1 MTWNCGIDNN
11 ADKCERVRAAAVIDV
26 SMFNLR
32 LRPASMDRTGERSES
47 PQILCGQRQA
57 VIPMSFSA
65 SQIVITE
72 AYHIRVRG
80 GTGRICQDLIFRDNA
95 DVRVVVFE
103 PLVRVLREI
112 AGIEKV
118 MTPRW

>member
-1 MTWNCGIDNN
+1 M
-11 ADKCERVRAAAVIDV
+11 
-26 SMFNLR
+26 
-32 LRPASMDRTGERSES
+32 
-47 PQILCGQRQA
+47 
-57 VIPMSFSA
+57 
-65 SQIVITE
+65 TE

-80 GTGRICQDLIFRDNA
+80 GTGRIGQDLIFRDNT

-103 PLVRVLREI
+103 PLVRVLRKI